1 MHLTGSG
8 SGPAGVDSAAPW
20 LHREV
25 TCNALAGATLL
36 ERFCKRLHD
45 TRRDCEQGH
54 IVADQ
59 LLIMWL
65 LCCVASPTW
74 SAVGP
79 SIRVPA
85 EKLLYTL
92 KSREVS
98 RRASRVEE
106 V

>member
-1 MHLTGSG
+1 
-8 SGPAGVDSAAPW
+8 
-20 LHREV
+20 
-25 TCNALAGATLL
+25 
-36 ERFCKRLHD
+36 
-45 TRRDCEQGH
+45 
-54 IVADQ
+54 VADQ